1 MIFDQLL
8 RFQYCAGWSS
18 AATVTVSLPSPL
30 QDAEV
35 SQIQVQV
42 CIFAFDLLYLNGE
55 VCMCEHRF
63 YVLRGCGLRVCDGKA
78 QCMHSS
84 IQ

>member
-1 MIFDQLL
+1 MESTVVDDYIEKRLFHVPSTVQFGNRHPLSPSLL
-8 RFQYCAGWSS
+8 VPTCISS
-18 AATVTVSLPSPL
+18 EL

-55 VCMCEHRF
+55 VRTYVCMY
-63 YVLRGCGLRVCDGKA
+63 YVLCGWV
-78 QCMHSS
+78 
-84 IQ
+84 